1 MKLKNRR
8 DLSLCARPGRTVCSF
23 VIREIE
29 KQCDKQGDAPLAT
42 KPTGLRS
49 TLRDSIPTLL
59 QRIRC
64 LSVKAVSE
72 GQNRAH
78 ESYKC
83 FWVGLV
89 GGFCH
94 FRVEVNQL
102 YLLNFC
108 PSWNLHIQCPVE
120 VNRCVCA

>member
-1 MKLKNRR
+1 MSRV
-8 DLSLCARPGRTVCSF
+8 LSLAGFQVTLIGRFWVTP
-23 VIREIE
+23 E
-29 KQCDKQGDAPLAT
+29 APLAT

-108 PSWNLHIQCPVE
+108 RSEEHTSELQS
-120 VNRCVCA
+120 R